1 MTPTFDLRDAVA
13 DTLTTDLI
21 ATLTAMPLAQRIE
34 ALNRVRRRLHESGPF
49 SNEPVDLVQWVHA
62 DNVIPNEYN
71 PNAVA
76 PPEMRLLKLS
86 IEADGYTQPIVG
98 MPDDEGVMRVVDGA
112 HRTRVGK
119 EVPSI
124 RMRIHHHVPVVEIR
138 RGQRSIADRM
148 ASTIRHNRARG
159 KHGVRPMADIVA
171 ALREGW
177 DDAKIMRELGMDAD
191 EVLRFRQVRMP
202 ETFKDRPFSP
212 SWEG

>member
-1 MTPTFDLRDAVA
+1 MNIAERIIEN
-13 DTLTTDLI
+13 LTTELVRTLDNLDVGQKI
-21 ATLTAMPLAQRIE
+21 A
-34 ALNRVRRRLHESGPF
+34 ALNRIRRALHDAGPF
-49 SNEPVDLVQWVHA
+49 ANEPVDLVQWFPAEHVA
-62 DNVIPNEYN
+62 PNDYN

-76 PPEMRLLKLS
+76 PPEMRLLRLS
-86 IEADGYTQPIVG
+86 IEADGYTQPIVA
-98 MPDDEGVMRVVDGA
+98 MPDEEGAMRVVDGA

-119 EVPSI
+119 EVAAI
-124 RMRIHHHVPVVEIR
+124 RKRLHGHVPVVEIR

-177 DDAKIMRELGMDAD
+177 DDARIMKELGMDAD

-202 ETFKDRPFSP
+202 ETFAARDYSP